1 MITNGR
7 KIIVLHT
14 HICMRASDVGLGVA
28 KSWALGST
36 VKRPELWNEFLTC
49 MKSSE
54 TVLTMQHSKHNWWSR
69 QLSVDESVNL
79 KKILT

>member
-7 KIIVLHT
+7 KIMVLHT
-14 HICMRASDVGLGVA
+14 LVCMCASDVGLGVA

-36 VKRPELWNEFLTC
+36 VKCPELWNEFLSY

-54 TVLTMQHSKHNWWSR
+54 TVLTMQHSKHN
-69 QLSVDESVNL
+69 
-79 KKILT
+79 